1 MTMNVVNVN
10 DAKAHLSAYLERVER
25 GETIVICRR
34 NQPVAELRPVRSAQR
49 TRSVAPAGTFEVAES
64 FDAPL
69 PAAVLAAFSGQGQA
83 LSPESASRPAG
94 PRASPERS
102 PVSGGRPSRPAR
114 TRR

>member
-1 MTMNVVNVN
+1 MTMNVINVN

-34 NQPVAELRPVRSAQR
+34 NQPVAELRPVRGAQR
-49 TRSVAPAGTFEVAES
+49 TRSVAPAGTFEVADS

-69 PAAVLAAFSGQGQA
+69 PAAVLAAFSGQDRE
-83 LSPESASRPAG
+83 LSPESVSRPERTTRVA
-94 PRASPERS
+94 ERS
-102 PVSGGRPSRPAR
+102 PVFGGRPSRKPR